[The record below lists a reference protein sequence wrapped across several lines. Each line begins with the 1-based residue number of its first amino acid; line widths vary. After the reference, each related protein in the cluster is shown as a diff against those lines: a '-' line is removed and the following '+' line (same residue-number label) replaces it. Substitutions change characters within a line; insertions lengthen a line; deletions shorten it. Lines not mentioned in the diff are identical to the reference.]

1 MFPSSLEH
9 AADDVEVV
17 EDGQEDQQLVED
29 AVHLALKTLTHNV
42 HFTLKK
48 IENKMLKFQFC
59 A

>member
-1 MFPSSLEH
+1 VFPSSLEH

-29 AVHLALKTLTHNV
+29 AVHLALKTLKHHNV

-48 IENKMLKFQFC
+48 IENKMLKG
-59 A
+59 